1 MLEKYI
7 KETPTWLSATGPE
20 ADIAI
25 SGRIRLARNIKGFP
39 FSHWASTK
47 DLNAVADKIKDAV
60 NKIDYFGGS
69 ESFKIKELDGLKK
82 QFLVERHLISREFV
96 FVKQGLLIVAD
107 KEILSLMVNEED
119 HIRFQ
124 VLSSGLSLADAW
136 QMVSGIDSLLSAHLD
151 YAYSLDLGYLTA
163 CPTNVGTGLRA
174 SCMLHLP
181 GLSMN
186 RKIEKILPTLS
197 RVGLVSR
204 GFYGEGSE
212 AFGDLFQI
220 SNQITLGRREEEL
233 IESLEKVVKQI
244 IEYERES
251 REEIAA
257 KGGPKIEDRF
267 KRAYGVL
274 TNASL
279 ISSREAMELL
289 SRTRLGVA
297 TGFLDKIPYSALNK
311 LFIITQPAHL
321 QMLLGKELSSSER
334 DKERAKLIQNEIQG
348 AG

>member
-7 KETPTWLSATGPE
+7 KEIPDWLSATGPE

-25 SGRIRLARNIKGFP
+25 SGRIRLARNIKAFP

-47 DLNAVADKIKDAV
+47 DLRAIMEKVGEAVS
-60 NKIDYFGGS
+60 KIDHFSGS
-69 ESFKIKELDGLKK
+69 DLLKIKELDGLKK

-96 FVKQGLLIVAD
+96 SVKTGLIIVAD

-124 VLSSGLSLADAW
+124 VLSSGFSLTDAW
-136 QMVSGIDSLLSAHLD
+136 QMVSGIDDLLSAHLD
-151 YAYSLDLGYLTA
+151 YAYCLDFGYLTA

-174 SCMLHLP
+174 SIMLHLP
-181 GLSMN
+181 ALSMN
-186 RKIEKILPTLS
+186 RRIEKILPTLS
-197 RVGLVSR
+197 RVGLISR

-251 REEIAA
+251 REEISV
-257 KGGPKIEDRF
+257 KGGPK
-267 KRAYGVL
+267 
-274 TNASL
+274 
-279 ISSREAMELL
+279 
-289 SRTRLGVA
+289 
-297 TGFLDKIPYSALNK
+297 
-311 LFIITQPAHL
+311 
-321 QMLLGKELSSSER
+321 
-334 DKERAKLIQNEIQG
+334 
-348 AG
+348 

>member
-7 KETPTWLSATGPE
+7 KEIPDWLLATGPD

-47 DLNAVADKIKDAV
+47 DLNAAADKIYSAV

-96 FVKQGLLIVAD
+96 SVKQGLVIIAD

-124 VLSSGLSLADAW
+124 ALSSGLSLTDTW

-151 YAYSLDLGYLTA
+151 YAYSLDFGYLTA

-174 SCMLHLP
+174 SVMLHLP
-181 GLSMN
+181 ALSMN
-186 RKIEKILPTLS
+186 RRIEKILPTLS

-212 AFGDLFQI
+212 TFGDLFQI
-220 SNQITLGRREEEL
+220 SNQITLGRKEEEL

-244 IEYERES
+244 IEYEREG

-267 KRAYGVL
+267 KRAYGLL

-279 ISSREAMELL
+279 ISSKEAMELL
-289 SRTRLGVA
+289 SVIRLGIA

-321 QMLLGKELSSSER
+321 QMLLGKELSPSER
-334 DKERAKLIQNEIQG
+334 DTERARLIQKEL
-348 AG
+348 